1 MSDIETWI
9 TGVEHAS
16 IEHTETQ
23 VQRQSTVNYPLLPP
37 HPSGEVH
44 GRKQG
49 TPPSPAASNW
59 NPGALPNTGRKRQI
73 QQKPIYAA
81 TYRSHTESEND
92 QSAQSYKA
100 VLALQNPSRS
110 LRGSPESDKE
120 NVAPSSAAALSRS
133 TIDPDS
139 PIPTPPK
146 FTIASPC
153 NTSVPVPTP
162 QRDLNKSSA
171 VPSTPLRPLPNSS
184 HRRIGTP
191 NGPFSVEPKRRIMR
205 VVGGSQKEN
214 LANIFKPMAERK
226 NETLVELSP
235 YVQKRRRIPDN
246 ERPLEYWDNDILPW
260 MAPARTPDAEGS
272 RLLMEEKISRIE
284 AGPRGVRSDGKD
296 VAPRAETTKAEV
308 RSVRPPWRP

>member
-16 IEHTETQ
+16 IERTETQ
-23 VQRQSTVNYPLLPP
+23 FQRQSTVNYPLLPT
-37 HPSGEVH
+37 HHSGEVRSH
-44 GRKQG
+44 KQG
-49 TPPSPAASNW
+49 TPPSPTASNW

-73 QQKPIYAA
+73 QRKPIYAA
-81 TYRSHTESEND
+81 TYRSRTESEND

-110 LRGSPESDKE
+110 HHGSPESDKE
-120 NVAPSSAAALSRS
+120 NVAPSYPAALSWS

-146 FTIASPC
+146 STIASPC
-153 NTSVPVPTP
+153 NTSAPVPTP
-162 QRDLNKSSA
+162 QRDLSKSLA
-171 VPSTPLRPLPNSS
+171 VPLTPFRPLPNSS

-191 NGPFSVEPKRRIMR
+191 NGPFSVEPKRRITR

-226 NETLVELSP
+226 NETLVELSLH
-235 YVQKRRRIPDN
+235 VQKRRRIPDN
-246 ERPLEYWDNDILPW
+246 QRPLEYWDNDILPW
-260 MAPARTPDAEGS
+260 MAPARIPDTEGS
-272 RLLMEEKISRIE
+272 RLLMEAKISRIE
-284 AGPRGVRSDGKD
+284 AGPRDVTSEGKD
-296 VAPRAETTKAEV
+296 VAPRAETTKVEA
-308 RSVRPPWRP
+308 RSVLPPWRP